1 MRKMKQQNVI
11 LKKPNEYR
19 NDDAEKV
26 TQSKKYDLLILLVEI
41 PLCPV

>member
-26 TQSKKYDLLILLVEI
+26 TQSKNMIYWFYS
-41 PLCPV
+41 